1 MVGILSGD
9 YKAQSINL
17 DAKEMSAFDE
27 AFDAV
32 STVYDSFGTSPLSG
46 ILKPYKSLYEAAAG
60 MAKAEF
66 KGATFGGLM
75 QNTGFNMQFI
85 RAVTVMTQNNTSEIN
100 SWSQEYTTLGWQ
112 AMFGSIDN
120 PFSTGIENSLGPN
133 SAAYTNNNVTLFVTH
148 LLSQHPPKMDEIQIG
163 IGTKKYNV
171 YPITFE
177 RISNI
182 YVAPLPAPVF
192 LPVNSTYYFLAN
204 IRRLGIDT
212 TQLLGVQYVKSS
224 YASLQ

>member
-9 YKAQSINL
+9 YKAQTINL
-17 DAKEMSAFDE
+17 DEKEMSAFDE
-27 AFDAV
+27 AFDAI
-32 STVYDSFGTSPLSG
+32 STLYDVFGTSPLSG
-46 ILKPYKSLYEAAAG
+46 ILKPYKALYLAAAG

-85 RAVTVMTQNNTSEIN
+85 RAVTVMTQNKTTEVN
-100 SWSQEYTTLGWQ
+100 SWSQEYNTLGWQ
-112 AMFGSIDN
+112 AMFGSVDN
-120 PFSTGIENSLGPN
+120 PFSTGIDNSLGPN
-133 SAAYTNNNVTLFVTH
+133 SAAYTINKVTLFVTH
-148 LLSQHPPKMDEIQIG
+148 LLSQHPPKGDELQIG

-171 YPITFE
+171 FPITYE
-177 RISNI
+177 RISDV
-182 YVAPLPAPVF
+182 YVAPLPAPIF
-192 LPVNSTYYFLAN
+192 LPLNSTYYFLAN

-212 TQLLGVQYVKSS
+212 TQLLGVQYVQSS